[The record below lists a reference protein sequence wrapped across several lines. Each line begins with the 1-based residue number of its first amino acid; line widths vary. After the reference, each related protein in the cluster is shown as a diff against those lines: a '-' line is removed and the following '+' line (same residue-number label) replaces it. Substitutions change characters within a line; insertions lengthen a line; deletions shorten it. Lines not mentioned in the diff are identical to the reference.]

1 MHTEKGES
9 RSSSDAT
16 PNCTKLLNCTKRDI
30 KSKRHLA
37 ANIEHVLF
45 NELCK
50 DHEVS
55 HEMRAV
61 SPSLRYFMGGSVSSG
76 LGWVTSLFPTS
87 LPTSLYRSQ
96 DNRTNVY
103 SRLNL
108 YLFSQ
113 DKQERITMIRLM
125 RCFSNCGSSNCL
137 KLSINEQKRQLH

>member
-1 MHTEKGES
+1 MPHQKLTY
-9 RSSSDAT
+9 
-16 PNCTKLLNCTKRDI
+16 LLNCTNRDI
-30 KSKRHLA
+30 KSKRNLA

-55 HEMRAV
+55 HEKMRDV
-61 SPSLRYFMGGSVSSG
+61 SPSLGQFMGGSVSSE

-87 LPTSLYRSQ
+87 LPTFLYRSQ
-96 DNRTNVY
+96 DNRTNVF

-113 DKQERITMIRLM
+113 DKQKRTTMIRLM
-125 RCFSNCGSSNCL
+125 WCFSNCGSSNSS
-137 KLSINEQKRQLH
+137 KLCINEPKRQLH